1 MLALAMPASADLWTS
16 SSPGSAVPVER
27 RAAPSLANRAP
38 TPDNGA
44 IDRHGEPPF
53 TLTILVDPACPV
65 SPAVVQD
72 ALAFAR
78 THADVDVRVL
88 VATRPARSPDGMRT
102 LVAAAE
108 AGLRVAWAPGA
119 VRRLAPVALPAV
131 YLEDNQGHGARAT
144 GRPPLEALWR
154 AVARGS
160 RG

>member
-78 THADVDVRVL
+78 THADVDVRQ
-88 VATRPARSPDGMRT
+88 
-102 LVAAAE
+102 
-108 AGLRVAWAPGA
+108 
-119 VRRLAPVALPAV
+119 LAPVALPAV